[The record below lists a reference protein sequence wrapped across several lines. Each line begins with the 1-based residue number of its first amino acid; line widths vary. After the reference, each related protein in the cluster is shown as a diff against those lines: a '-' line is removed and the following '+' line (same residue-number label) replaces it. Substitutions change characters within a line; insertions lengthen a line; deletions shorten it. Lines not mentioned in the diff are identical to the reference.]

1 MEKIGRLLENA
12 LQQYA
17 NKKYDKALK
26 ILNELLSEQP
36 KFDRG
41 WFLKGVIFEET
52 GKPEEAVECF
62 EKARNLS
69 AMWFRLG
76 LHMEDSDPQKAIA
89 CYDRAVKL
97 DERLNMAWLN
107 KGMLHEKLG
116 MSAEAEGCYRKISPW
131 RELFSRVFVPTGFF
145 LFLSGGSFMMFDRG
159 EKTLAILVLAM
170 AFFCLFWLKRDAG
183 TAILMLSKKL
193 KAK

>member
-1 MEKIGRLLENA
+1 MENIGRLLEDA
-12 LQQYA
+12 LEHYA
-17 NKKYDKALK
+17 NKKYDNALK
-26 ILNELLSEQP
+26 LLNELLSAQP

-41 WFLKGVIFEET
+41 WFLKGVILEEI
-52 GKPEEAVECF
+52 GKPEEAGECF

-76 LHMEDSDPQKAIA
+76 LHMEDSDPQRAIA
-89 CYDRAVKL
+89 CYDRAVEN
-97 DERLNMAWLN
+97 DQRFNMAWLN

-131 RELFSRVFVPTGFF
+131 RELFSRVIVPTGFF
-145 LFLSGGSFMMFDRG
+145 IFLSGGSFMMFDRG
-159 EKTLAILVLAM
+159 EMTLAILVMAM

-183 TAILMLSKKL
+183 TAILMLRKKL
-193 KAK
+193 KVK